1 MILCNQLLLS
11 NPTVRSYTA
20 TLFSIGYRDIRIQ
33 GYKDTAYRDTGIQGY
48 SPLTKHVIYTLTLL
62 KTKLA
67 VKKAL
72 FLKMDIFYTVMLV
85 MIIRDRDS
93 TRYFLK

>member
-11 NPTVRSYTA
+11 NPSVRSYTA
-20 TLFSIGYRDIRIQ
+20 TLFRIGYRDIKIQ
-33 GYKDTAYRDTGIQGY
+33 PIGILGYRDTGIQGY
-48 SPLTKHVIYTLTLL
+48 CPLTKHVIYTSSLL

-72 FLKMDIFYTVMLV
+72 FLKNGHFYTVMLV
-85 MIIRDRDS
+85 MIII
-93 TRYFLK
+93 